1 MACFDKAKLLLEFN
15 RAVQPKLT
23 KIIEP
28 LKLLGISNFAYVKYT
43 KDNETFRVG
52 NHNAYTDMWFKQEV
66 YKKPATLN
74 RLSESGTNPDSRQ
87 LRCYLWN
94 ADNTDLTQLRRD
106 VNMWHGAS
114 FYLNRGDYIEGWALG
129 GTLEDHALPNFIL
142 NNQEAIKLFFHYFR
156 SAASDLIDTSDKSK
170 ILLKPITT
178 EPALTENMCNSEDVA
193 EFLRQVALNKYFLR
207 YGNEN
212 FTLTARELDCLR
224 LKDHGYSA
232 KEIARLIDISYRTV
246 ETYLDNIKIKSGLRN
261 ISQVLAVCKGEGL
274 L

>member
-1 MACFDKAKLLLEFN
+1 MASFDKAKSLLEFN

-23 KIIEP
+23 EILEP

-43 KDNETFRVG
+43 KDNETFRIG
-52 NHNAYTDMWFKQEV
+52 NHTEYTDMWFKLGI

-74 RLSESGTNPDSRQ
+74 RLADQGTNPDSNQ
-87 LRCYLWN
+87 PKCYLWN

-106 VNMWHGAS
+106 VNMWNGAS
-114 FYLNRGDYIEGWALG
+114 FYLHRGDHIEGWALG

-156 SAASDLIDTSDKSK
+156 STASDLIDTSDKSK
-170 ILLKPITT
+170 ILLKPITA
-178 EPALTENMCNSEDVA
+178 EPELAENICNSEHLA
-193 EFLRQVALNKYFLR
+193 EFLRQIALNKYFLR
-207 YGNEN
+207 HGSES
-212 FTLTARELDCLR
+212 FTLSTRELDCLR
-224 LKDHGYSA
+224 HKNQGFSA
-232 KEIARLIDISYRTV
+232 KEIARLMGISYRTV
-246 ETYLDNIKIKSGLRN
+246 ETYLGNIKVKSGLRN